1 MDPQEAARA
10 QLEAYRARNPDE
22 VTPEMMTRW
31 EEWMDAAWK
40 AVQNVRGQK
49 TFLEEDPA
57 LERWR
62 LSRKY
67 LRGTGIEIGA
77 LHNPLR
83 LDQSVKVRYVDKR
96 ADEDLALLYYE
107 VAGYRFVDVDIVDD
121 GEVLGTI
128 PDESQNFVIS
138 NHFLEHCQNP
148 VGALAAHVRVLRPGG
163 VLYCAVPDCR
173 KTFDSKREI
182 TSFEHVWRDYAEGPG
197 WSRRAHYQDWSIKVN
212 ERTGE
217 EHEAWWR
224 LLDALDYSI
233 HFHVWTPWD
242 VLELISSVRRR
253 LALAL
258 DIVAFVAHW
267 NECVVIARK
276 R

>member
-77 LHNPLR
+77 
-83 LDQSVKVRYVDKR
+83 DIGISVSKPKR
-96 ADEDLALLYYE
+96 SLC
-107 VAGYRFVDVDIVDD
+107 
-121 GEVLGTI
+121 
-128 PDESQNFVIS
+128 NM
-138 NHFLEHCQNP
+138 
-148 VGALAAHVRVLRPGG
+148 
-163 VLYCAVPDCR
+163 
-173 KTFDSKREI
+173 
-182 TSFEHVWRDYAEGPG
+182 
-197 WSRRAHYQDWSIKVN
+197 
-212 ERTGE
+212 RT
-217 EHEAWWR
+217 
-224 LLDALDYSI
+224 
-233 HFHVWTPWD
+233 
-242 VLELISSVRRR
+242 
-253 LALAL
+253 
-258 DIVAFVAHW
+258 
-267 NECVVIARK
+267 NK
-276 R
+276 